1 MSETMQ
7 LYEHIGK
14 QMKMRRIAGKHNS
27 GRLITQSELAQACN
41 VTFQQIQ
48 KYEKATNKIPLD
60 KLLKVSRYLNTPLLD
75 FIPATEYTT
84 VDQVMQE
91 ELTESQQ

>member
-1 MSETMQ
+1 MSDNIYQ
-7 LYEHIGK
+7 HIGQ
-14 QMKMRRIAGKHNS
+14 QMKMRRIAGKNNS

-48 KYEKATNKIPLD
+48 KYEKGNNKIPID
-60 KLLKVSRYLNTPLLD
+60 KLLKVAKYLNTPVLN

-91 ELTESQQ
+91 QLTESQQ